1 MSLPTS
7 VLGFGVGFLV
17 GLTGMGGG
25 AVMTPALILLGWS
38 RPIVAVGTDLAWGA
52 ITRTVGAWVHYRQ
65 RTVDFTVVRRLAL
78 GSVPRG
84 PRGSYRSRL
93 PPPNPWSRRGGQAC
107 VANAGRRADLRRGDA
122 ARPDAPTS
130 THTVCA

>member
-38 RPIVAVGTDLAWGA
+38 RPI
-52 ITRTVGAWVHYRQ
+52 GAWVHYRQ

-93 PPPNPWSRRGGQAC
+93 PPPNPWSRRGGPPPGFRGIAKE
-107 VANAGRRADLRRGDA
+107 GFPRAATGFT
-122 ARPDAPTS
+122 ARCYLLPPP
-130 THTVCA
+130 

>member
-93 PPPNPWSRRGGQAC
+93 PPPNPWSRRGGPPPGFRGIAKE
-107 VANAGRRADLRRGDA
+107 GFPRAATGFT
-122 ARPDAPTS
+122 ARCYLLPPP
-130 THTVCA
+130 